1 MKTPSSVFNYIFR
14 HKLARYTLIQ
24 TFGGQLKINANMFNT

>member
-1 MKTPSSVFNYIFR
+1 MKIPSSVCNCIFR

-24 TFGGQLKINANMFNT
+24 TFDGQLKINANMVNT